1 MTEAPPTSPLPA
13 PGRLRPRDWLA
24 VGAVDSAAHSM
35 NSLGPFVVGGLIE
48 ELHFSATRMG
58 VWSMTEM
65 LAYAVSMFIL
75 APRAGRL
82 SLPALAFGA
91 ALLAAA
97 GQILSA
103 VLDSYVL
110 LVLLRVATGTGFGLL
125 NTAVNVFAARSP
137 NPDKAISFAMAIQT
151 ALFAA
156 MGFVLPKAGE
166 IGGRPGMFLA
176 LGAFVLA
183 LIPFM
188 LLQPSGA
195 PERKPAPEAQNRR
208 PWPKL
213 RHVAPML
220 AATALFTLGS
230 LAIWPFTER
239 IGLAAGIDRAGF
251 GFLTSVSNVL
261 GFAACVGGGL
271 LGARFGR
278 TVPTLVFLLA
288 SGVACFV
295 QAAPP
300 DAQAFAIAF
309 VANYALWFLAY
320 PALIGAA
327 CALDPVGRLPTLCT
341 ASWLLSQ
348 AAGSVLAG
356 AAGDAGNYA
365 AIGWFGLIC
374 CASAAAVFLCV
385 SIPLDRAA
393 SALRSGS

>member
-1 MTEAPPTSPLPA
+1 
-13 PGRLRPRDWLA
+13 
-24 VGAVDSAAHSM
+24 M

-65 LAYAVSMFIL
+65 LAYAAAMFL
-75 APRAGRL
+75 LTPRAGRL
-82 SLPALAFGA
+82 SLPALACVA
-91 ALLAAA
+91 ALLAAT

-125 NTAVNVFAARSP
+125 NTAVNVFAARTK
-137 NPDKAISFAMAIQT
+137 NPDQAISFAMAIQT

-156 MGFVLPKAGE
+156 MGFALPKAGE
-166 IGGRPGMFLA
+166 LAGRPGMFLA
-176 LGAFVLA
+176 LGVFVLA

-195 PERKPAPEAQNRR
+195 PGRRPAPGLAPSRQ
-208 PWPKL
+208 PWPSL
-213 RHVAPML
+213 RHSLPML
-220 AATALFTLGS
+220 AATALFTFGS

-251 GFLTSVSNVL
+251 GALTSLSNVL
-261 GFAACVGGGL
+261 GFVACVGGGL

-278 TVPTLVFLLA
+278 TGPALLFLLA
-288 SGVACFV
+288 SGAACFV

-300 DAQAFAIAF
+300 NAQAFAIAF

-365 AIGWFGLIC
+365 AIGWLGLIC
-374 CASAAAVFLCV
+374 CAGAAAVFLCV
-385 SIPLDRAA
+385 SLPLDRAA
-393 SALRSGS
+393 RARRLRA

>member
-1 MTEAPPTSPLPA
+1 
-13 PGRLRPRDWLA
+13 
-24 VGAVDSAAHSM
+24 
-35 NSLGPFVVGGLIE
+35 
-48 ELHFSATRMG
+48 MG

-82 SLPALAFGA
+82 SLPALAGGA
-91 ALLAAA
+91 ALLAAT

-125 NTAVNVFAARSP
+125 NTAVNVFAARTR

-156 MGFVLPKAGE
+156 MGFALPKAGE
-166 IGGRPGMFLA
+166 FGGRPGMFLA
-176 LGAFVLA
+176 LGAFVLV

-195 PERKPAPEAQNRR
+195 PERRPAPGVASRAQ

-213 RHVAPML
+213 RHAAPMV
-220 AATALFTLGS
+220 AATSLFTFGS

-251 GFLTSVSNVL
+251 GALTSLSNVL
-261 GFAACVGGGL
+261 GFAACLGGGL

-278 TVPTLVFLLA
+278 TLPALAFLLA

-300 DAQAFAIAF
+300 NAQAFAIAF
-309 VANYALWFLAY
+309 VANYVLWFLAY

-356 AAGDAGNYA
+356 AAGDAGDNA
-365 AIGWFGLIC
+365 AIGWLGLVC
-374 CASAAAVFLCV
+374 CASAAVVFLFV

-393 SALRSGS
+393 RARRLRG